1 MLVFVVGVVVV
12 MLPIL
17 LALVMGKVFVGL
29 DSAVTQSKSA
39 VENKDKGYNPNVTF
53 GHRIKVQADPEAQMK
68 EARLTAAKQAAAT
81 PRGANMRIGRAGQ
94 SDLKT
99 ASKGLNQDAQTA
111 VKIAAYHGWDGAKS
125 GIPAGG
131 VPVAAPVAAVK
142 TVAAPVAKKTLVAGS
157 DYTLIPLTDNMSP
170 EEKRKAIIA
179 NAKAKSAA
187 HKTAKAAGETAGVVE
202 TVVTAAAPVVAPIA
216 QPVAAAAALPE
227 PEYINITDN
236 MSPEEVRKARIE
248 NSKRKSAYQKA
259 LKAAGIT
266 LDAAP
271 VAEAVA
277 EVAAPVAAAAVV
289 AETAVSA
296 LPEPEYI
303 EITDS
308 MSPDEVRRARIENS
322 KRKSAYQKALKAA
335 NG

>member
-17 LALVMGKVFVGL
+17 LALVMGKVLVGL
-29 DSAVTQSKSA
+29 DSAVTQTKSA
-39 VENKDKGYNPNVTF
+39 IENKDKGYNSNVTF
-53 GHRIKVQADPEAQMK
+53 GHRIKVQADSNAQMK

-111 VKIAAYHGWDGAKS
+111 VKIATYHGWDGAKS
-125 GIPAGG
+125 GIPSGG

-142 TVAAPVAKKTLVAGS
+142 TVAVPVAKKTLVAGS
-157 DYTLIPLTDNMSP
+157 DYVVIPLADGMSP

-202 TVVTAAAPVVAPIA
+202 TVVTAAAPAATPIA
-216 QPVAAAAALPE
+216 QPVAAAALPE

-236 MSPEEVRKARIE
+236 MSPDEVRKARIE

-259 LKAAGIT
+259 LKAAGVS
-266 LDAAP
+266 LDVAP
-271 VAEAVA
+271 VAEAV
-277 EVAAPVAAAAVV
+277 VAVSAPVATAAVV

-335 NG
+335 GG